1 MQPKNKLRLASLLS
15 ILCALSL
22 LIVACGGGS
31 TAPTQKNPA
40 PAPASQ
46 QILRVPLEGG
56 DFDSL
61 DPALTSGGLGD
72 PFNIIFNGLVTIRDD
87 GSITDQL
94 AASRMV
100 SSDGLTYTFILR
112 PNLKFSDGTPL
123 TASDVAYSINRTL
136 LPATQSNVRVYLSL
150 IKDFAKI
157 TSGQIP
163 TLTGDSLLVKDDKT
177 ISIILSKPAA
187 YFLGALSYSTSFVVE
202 KKLIDKYGNKWTDH
216 LDEGGGCGP
225 FKVKSYSHTTGLVLV
240 PNPNYFGF
248 QPKIQQIQYI
258 IAGDRD
264 SNYKAF
270 EAGQFDIAGVPPS
283 QDEIAATKPGYHLI
297 PALASRFIGM
307 NYLSKPLDNIK
318 IRQAF
323 ALAINKDLIINHII
337 GKFVTPSNHIVPKGI
352 PGYNPN
358 LTGPAGVNGTA
369 GDQTKARQL
378 LQEGLQEGGYSS
390 VSQLPS
396 ISLTYSIDYKAGA
409 DTISAIAN
417 EWQQVLGI
425 SVKLIGVHGT
435 ELIKQEGDTV
445 GHSGPLQMWYGEWGA
460 DYPDPQDWLTLFFG
474 KGTDHNTFNY
484 GQNNSSDAAQQQAVQ
499 AEMAQADGERD
510 NATRIK
516 LYNDAEQK
524 IVNDAGWITTYQTA
538 YVFRVNPKLQNWH
551 PNPLGTLATEDW
563 ANIYFAQ

>member
-1 MQPKNKLRLASLLS
+1 MQPKKKLRLASLLS

-22 LIVACGGGS
+22 FIAACGGAS
-31 TAPTQKNPA
+31 TPSTQKNPA
-40 PAPASQ
+40 AAPADK
-46 QILRVPLEGG
+46 QILHIPLEGG

-72 PFNIIFNGLVTIRDD
+72 PYNIIFNGLVTTQDD
-87 GSITDQL
+87 GSIIDQL
-94 AASRMV
+94 AASHSV
-100 SSDGLTYTFILR
+100 SSDGLTYTFTLR

-136 LPATQSNVRVYLSL
+136 LPATQSDVRVYLSL
-150 IKDFAKI
+150 LKDFDKV
-157 TSGQIP
+157 TSGTIP
-163 TLTGDSLLVKDDKT
+163 TLIGDSLIVKDDKT
-177 ISIILSKPAA
+177 ISIVLSKPAA

-202 KKLIDKYGNKWTDH
+202 KKLIDKYGNTWTDH
-216 LDEGGGCGP
+216 LEEGGGCGP

-240 PNPNYFGF
+240 PNPYYFGF
-248 QPKIQQIQYI
+248 QPKLTEIQYI
-258 IAGDRD
+258 IAADRD

-270 EAGQFDIAGVPPS
+270 QVGQFDLAPVPPS
-283 QDEIAATKPGYHLI
+283 QDEVAATKPGYQVV
-297 PALASRFIGM
+297 PALASRFIGL

-358 LTGPAGVNGTA
+358 LTGPAGVRGTT
-369 GDQTKARQL
+369 GDQAKAKQL
-378 LQEGLQEGGYSS
+378 LQQGLQEAGYSS
-390 VSQLPS
+390 LSQLPS
-396 ISLTYSIDYKAGA
+396 ISITYSIDYKAGA

-417 EWQQVLGI
+417 EWKQVLGI

-435 ELIKQEGDTV
+435 DLIKQEADTV
-445 GHSGPLQMWYGEWGA
+445 GHSGPLQMWYGNWGA

-499 AEMAQADGERD
+499 AEMAQADGESD

-524 IVNDAGWITTYQTA
+524 IVNDVGWITTYQSS
-538 YVFRVNPKLQNWH
+538 YVYSVNPKLQNWRI
-551 PNPLGTLATEDW
+551 NSLGALATEDW
-563 ANIYFAQ
+563 ANIYLAQ

>member
-1 MQPKNKLRLASLLS
+1 MQPKKKLRVASLFS

-22 LIVACGGGS
+22 FIAACGGAS
-31 TAPTQKNPA
+31 TTSTQKNPA
-40 PAPASQ
+40 AAPADK
-46 QILRVPLEGG
+46 QILHIPLEGG

-61 DPALTSGGLGD
+61 DPALTSGGSGA
-72 PFNIIFNGLVTIRDD
+72 PYNIIFNGLVTTQDD
-87 GSITDQL
+87 GSIIDQL
-94 AASRMV
+94 AASHSV
-100 SSDGLTYTFILR
+100 SSDGLTYTFTLR

-136 LPATQSNVRVYLSL
+136 LPATQSDVRVYLSL
-150 IKDFAKI
+150 LKDFDKV
-157 TSGQIP
+157 TSGTIP
-163 TLTGDSLLVKDDKT
+163 TLIGDSLIVKDDKT
-177 ISIILSKPAA
+177 ISIVLSKPAA

-225 FKVKSYSHTTGLVLV
+225 FKVKSYGHTTKLVLV
-240 PNPNYFGF
+240 PNPYYFGF
-248 QPKIQQIQYI
+248 QPKLTEIQYI
-258 IAGDRD
+258 IAADRD

-270 EAGQFDIAGVPPS
+270 QVGQFDLAPVPPS
-283 QDEIAATKPGYHLI
+283 QDEVAATKPGYQLV

-323 ALAINKDLIINHII
+323 ALAINKDLVINHII

-358 LTGPAGVNGTA
+358 LTGPTGVMGTA
-369 GDQTKARQL
+369 GDQAKAKQL
-378 LQEGLQEGGYSS
+378 LQEGLQEAGYSS

-396 ISLTYSIDYKAGA
+396 ISITYSIDYKAGA
-409 DTISAIAN
+409 DTISAIAE
-417 EWQQVLGI
+417 EWKQVLGI
-425 SVKLIGVHGT
+425 SVKLIGVHET
-435 ELIKQEGDTV
+435 DLIKQEADTV
-445 GHSGPLQMWYGEWGA
+445 GHSGPLQMWYGNWGA

-499 AEMAQADGERD
+499 AEMAQADGESD

-524 IVNDAGWITTYQTA
+524 IVNDVGWITTYQSS
-538 YVFRVNPKLQNWH
+538 YVYSVNPKLQNWRL
-551 PNPLGTLATEDW
+551 NSLGAQATEDW

>member
-1 MQPKNKLRLASLLS
+1 MQPKKKLRLASLFS

-22 LIVACGGGS
+22 FIAACSGGS
-31 TAPTQKNPA
+31 TTPPSKNPA
-40 PAPASQ
+40 AAPADK
-46 QILRVPLEGG
+46 QILHIPVEGG

-72 PFNIIFNGLVTIRDD
+72 PYNIIFNGLVTIRDD
-87 GSITDQL
+87 GSIVDQL
-94 AASRMV
+94 AVSHVV
-100 SSDGLTYTFILR
+100 SSDGLTYTFTLR
-112 PNLKFSDGTPL
+112 PDLKFSDGTPL

-136 LPATQSNVRVYLSL
+136 LPVTQSNVRVYLSL
-150 IKDFAKI
+150 IKDFDKV
-157 TSGQIP
+157 TSGTLP
-163 TLTGDSLLVKDDKT
+163 TLIGDSLIVKDDKT
-177 ISIILSKPAA
+177 ISIILSKPAV

-225 FKVKSYSHTTGLVLV
+225 FKVKSYGHTTKLVLV
-240 PNPNYFGF
+240 PNPNYFDF
-248 QPKIQQIQYI
+248 QPKLKEIQYI
-258 IAGDRD
+258 IAADRD

-270 EAGQFDIAGVPPS
+270 QAGQFDLAPVPPS
-283 QDEIAATKPGYHLI
+283 QDEIAATKSGYQSI

-337 GKFVTPSNHIVPKGI
+337 GKFVIPSNHIVPKGI

-358 LTGPAGVNGTA
+358 LTGPAGVEGTA
-369 GDQTKARQL
+369 GDQAKAKQL

-409 DTISAIAN
+409 DTISAIAD
-417 EWQQVLGI
+417 EWKQVLGI
-425 SVKLIGVHGT
+425 SVRLIGVHEN
-435 ELIKQEGDTV
+435 ELIKQEADTV
-445 GHSGPLQMWYGEWGA
+445 GHSGPLQMWYGAWGA

-484 GQNNSSDAAQQQAVQ
+484 GQNNSSDAPQQQAVQ
-499 AEMAQADGERD
+499 AEMTQADGERD
-510 NATRIK
+510 SATRIK

-524 IVNDAGWITTYQTA
+524 IVNDVGWITTYQSA
-538 YVFRVNPKLQNWH
+538 YVFSVNPKLQNWRI
-551 PNPLGTLATEDW
+551 NSLGALATEDW

>member
-1 MQPKNKLRLASLLS
+1 MQPKNKLRLASPLS

-46 QILRVPLEGG
+46 QILRLPVEGG

-61 DPALTSGGLGD
+61 DPALTSSGLGA
-72 PFNIIFNGLVTIRDD
+72 PYNIIFNGLVTTQDD

-94 AASRMV
+94 AASHTV
-100 SSDGLTYTFILR
+100 SSDGLTYTFTLR

-163 TLTGDSLLVKDDKT
+163 TLTGDSLLVKDDRT

-264 SNYKAF
+264 SNY
-270 EAGQFDIAGVPPS
+270 
-283 QDEIAATKPGYHLI
+283 
-297 PALASRFIGM
+297 
-307 NYLSKPLDNIK
+307 N
-318 IRQAF
+318 
-323 ALAINKDLIINHII
+323 
-337 GKFVTPSNHIVPKGI
+337 
-352 PGYNPN
+352 
-358 LTGPAGVNGTA
+358 
-369 GDQTKARQL
+369 DQ
-378 LQEGLQEGGYSS
+378 
-390 VSQLPS
+390 
-396 ISLTYSIDYKAGA
+396 
-409 DTISAIAN
+409 
-417 EWQQVLGI
+417 
-425 SVKLIGVHGT
+425 
-435 ELIKQEGDTV
+435 
-445 GHSGPLQMWYGEWGA
+445 
-460 DYPDPQDWLTLFFG
+460 
-474 KGTDHNTFNY
+474 
-484 GQNNSSDAAQQQAVQ
+484 
-499 AEMAQADGERD
+499 
-510 NATRIK
+510 
-516 LYNDAEQK
+516 
-524 IVNDAGWITTYQTA
+524 
-538 YVFRVNPKLQNWH
+538 
-551 PNPLGTLATEDW
+551 
-563 ANIYFAQ
+563 

>member
-1 MQPKNKLRLASLLS
+1 MQPKKMLRLANLFS
-15 ILCALSL
+15 ILCAFSL
-22 LIVACGGGS
+22 FIAACGGGS
-31 TAPTQKNPA
+31 TTPPSKNPVAA
-40 PAPASQ
+40 PADK
-46 QILRVPLEGG
+46 QILHLPVAGG

-61 DPALTSGGLGD
+61 DPALTAGGLGD
-72 PFNIIFNGLVTIRDD
+72 PYNIIFNGLVTTRDD
-87 GSITDQL
+87 GSIIDQL
-94 AASRMV
+94 AASHVV
-100 SSDGLTYTFILR
+100 SSDGLTYTFTLR
-112 PNLKFSDGTPL
+112 PDLKFSDGTPL
-123 TASDVAYSINRTL
+123 TALDVAYSINRTL
-136 LPATQSNVRVYLSL
+136 LPVTQSNVRVYLSL
-150 IKDFAKI
+150 IKDFDKV
-157 TSGQIP
+157 TSGTIP
-163 TLTGDSLLVKDDKT
+163 TLIGDSLIVKDDKT

-225 FKVKSYSHTTGLVLV
+225 FKVKSYGHTTKLVLV

-248 QPKIQQIQYI
+248 QPKLKEIQYI
-258 IAGDRD
+258 FAGDRD

-270 EAGQFDIAGVPPS
+270 QVGQFDLAPVPPS
-283 QDEIAATKPGYHLI
+283 QDEIAATKSGYQLV

-352 PGYNPN
+352 PGYNPD
-358 LTGPAGVNGTA
+358 LTGPAGVKGTT
-369 GDQTKARQL
+369 GDQAKARQL

-409 DTISAIAN
+409 DTISAIAD
-417 EWQQVLGI
+417 EWKQVLGI
-425 SVKLIGVHGT
+425 SVRLIGVHET
-435 ELIKQEGDTV
+435 ELIKQEADTV
-445 GHSGPLQMWYGEWGA
+445 GHSSPLQMWYGNWGA

-510 NATRIK
+510 TATRIK

-524 IVNDAGWITTYQTA
+524 IVNDVGWITTYQSA
-538 YVFRVNPKLQNWH
+538 YVYSVNPKLQNWRI
-551 PNPLGTLATEDW
+551 NSLGALATEDW

>member
-1 MQPKNKLRLASLLS
+1 MHLKKMLSAASLFS
-15 ILCALSL
+15 ILGVLSL
-22 LIVACGGGS
+22 FIVACGGGS
-31 TAPTQKNPA
+31 TTPSQKNPA
-40 PAPASQ
+40 APPDK
-46 QILRVPLEGG
+46 QILHIPVEGG

-72 PFNIIFNGLVTIRDD
+72 PYNIIFNGLVTIRDD
-87 GSITDQL
+87 GSISDQL
-94 AASRMV
+94 AASHTV
-100 SSDGLTYTFILR
+100 SSDGLTYTFTLR

-136 LPATQSNVRVYLSL
+136 LPATQSDVRVYLSL
-150 IKDFAKI
+150 VKDFDKI
-157 TSGQIP
+157 TSGKIP
-163 TLTGDSLLVKDDKT
+163 TLIGDSLIVKDDQT
-177 ISIILSKPAA
+177 ISIVLSKPAA

-202 KKLIDKYGNKWTDH
+202 KKLIEKYGTKWTDH
-216 LDEGGGCGP
+216 LDEGGASGP
-225 FKVKSYSHTTGLVLV
+225 FKVKSYSHTTSLVLV
-240 PNPNYFGF
+240 PNLNYFGF
-248 QPKIQQIQYI
+248 QPKLKEIEYI

-270 EAGQFDIAGVPPS
+270 QAGQFDIAPVPPS
-283 QDEIAATKPGYHLI
+283 QDEIAATKPGYQVV

-307 NYLSKPLDNIK
+307 NYLSKPLDIIK

-323 ALAINKDLIINHII
+323 ALALNKDLIINHII

-358 LTGPAGVNGTA
+358 LTAADGVKGTA
-369 GDQTKARQL
+369 GDQAKAKQL

-409 DTISAIAN
+409 DTISAVAD
-417 EWQQVLGI
+417 EWKQVLGI
-425 SVKLIGVHGT
+425 SVKLIGIHAT
-435 ELIKQEGDTV
+435 DLIKEEADTV
-445 GHSGPLQMWYGEWGA
+445 GHSGPLQMWYGDWGA

-499 AEMAQADGERD
+499 AEMAQADGEKD
-510 NATRIK
+510 IATRMK

-524 IVNDAGWITTYQTA
+524 IVNDVGWITTYQSA
-538 YVFRVNPKLQNWH
+538 YVYSANPKLQNWKL
-551 PNPLGTLATEDW
+551 NSLGALATEDW

>member
-1 MQPKNKLRLASLLS
+1 MQLKKKLTLASLFS

-22 LIVACGGGS
+22 FIAACGGAS
-31 TAPTQKNPA
+31 TTPTQKNPA
-40 PAPASQ
+40 PASK
-46 QILRVPLEGG
+46 QILRTPVEGG

-72 PFNIIFNGLVTIRDD
+72 PYNIIFNGLVTIRDD
-87 GSITDQL
+87 GSIIDQL
-94 AASRMV
+94 AASHSV
-100 SSDGLTYTFILR
+100 SPDGLTYTFTLR

-136 LPATQSNVRVYLSL
+136 LPVTQSNVRVYLSL
-150 IKDFAKI
+150 IKDFDKI
-157 TSGQIP
+157 TSGTIP
-163 TLTGDSLLVKDDKT
+163 TLTGDSLIIKDDKT
-177 ISIILSKPAA
+177 ISITLSKPAA

-216 LDEGGGCGP
+216 LNEGGGCGP
-225 FKVKSYSHTTGLVLV
+225 FKVKSYGHTTSLVLV

-248 QPKIQQIQYI
+248 QPKIQEIHYI

-270 EAGQFDIAGVPPS
+270 QAGQFDLAGVPPG
-283 QDEIAATKPGYHLI
+283 QDEFAATKPGYHMV

-318 IRQAF
+318 IRQAL
-323 ALAINKDLIINHII
+323 ALAINKDLIINHVI

-358 LTGPAGVNGTA
+358 LTGPAGVKGTA
-369 GDQTKARQL
+369 GNQTKSKQL

-409 DTISAIAN
+409 DTISAIAD
-417 EWQQVLGI
+417 EWKQVLGI
-425 SVKLIGVHGT
+425 SVKLIGVHDT
-435 ELIKQEGDTV
+435 ELIKQEADTV
-445 GHSGPLQMWYGEWGA
+445 GHSGPLQMWYGVWGA

-474 KGTDHNTFNY
+474 NGTDHNTFNY

-510 NATRIK
+510 NATRLK

-524 IVNDAGWITTYQTA
+524 IVNDVGWITTYQSS
-538 YVFRVNPKLQNWH
+538 YVYSANPKLQNWRL
-551 PNPLGTLATEDW
+551 NSLGALATEDW